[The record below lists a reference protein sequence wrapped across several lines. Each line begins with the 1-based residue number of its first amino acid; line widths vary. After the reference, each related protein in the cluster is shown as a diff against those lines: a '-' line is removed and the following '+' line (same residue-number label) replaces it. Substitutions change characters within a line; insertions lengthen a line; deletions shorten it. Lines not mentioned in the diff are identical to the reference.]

1 MGAVLDKNSL
11 TWTVPSLLGRGE
23 WLAIMKRWQNGI
35 HCQES
40 VFQFLLLKPAA
51 PDPNHTMSACFPCYR
66 VQEPDFNTACDWP
79 VEIIETIEPMQKQ
92 PSKLQKKFVWEK
104 YPPWEIWPIYTININ
119 DSCLKSSSEARR
131 WVCVT
136 VMMVGSRVPALYCHS
151 SLHCLVLSHRWC
163 WGTNLPCICYHDLEH
178 CC

>member
-1 MGAVLDKNSL
+1 MIAR
-11 TWTVPSLLGRGE
+11 VPGERLPVPAAEASSSWSQSHDVCMFSLLQSTGTRFQYCL
-23 WLAIMKRWQNGI
+23 WLTHRNNWNNRANAK
-35 HCQES
+35 
-40 VFQFLLLKPAA
+40 
-51 PDPNHTMSACFPCYR
+51 
-66 VQEPDFNTACDWP
+66 TAW
-79 VEIIETIEPMQKQ
+79 KQ
-92 PSKLQKKFVWEK
+92 LSKLQKKFVWEK